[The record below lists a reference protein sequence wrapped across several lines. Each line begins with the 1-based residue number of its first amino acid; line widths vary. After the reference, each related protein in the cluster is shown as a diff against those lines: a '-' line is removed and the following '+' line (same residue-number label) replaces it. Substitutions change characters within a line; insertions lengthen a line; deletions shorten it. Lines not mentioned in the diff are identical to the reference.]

1 MHEKTVSPLGTVVI
15 SAARGQV
22 SLTESWVVR
31 ICTGR
36 QHRSEMRGRVYAPM
50 SVRHWSRTHVTEMI
64 EETATE
70 VIVIALPPAAV
81 SVRAQSHRVLYRT
94 VGSVSGKMAQPVI
107 SGSDLHCRRAPLRE
121 SGSIGGN
128 RSVMYSISRK
138 TMYIPRQR
146 TDHPT
151 AGTLGRR
158 FSLFQLDSRQGRLIP
173 A

>member
-1 MHEKTVSPLGTVVI
+1 MLGLRSRGLHRRIRVGRPPHGKICDSLTPPGHIDLVHQTTDSPWATVII
-15 SAARGQV
+15 SAARGRG
-22 SLTESWVVR
+22 SLTESGGAGT
-31 ICTGR
+31 CTGR

-70 VIVIALPPAAV
+70 VFVIAFPPAAV

-107 SGSDLHCRRAPLRE
+107 SGSDLHCRRHAWTPPQP
-121 SGSIGGN
+121 G
-128 RSVMYSISRK
+128 
-138 TMYIPRQR
+138 
-146 TDHPT
+146 
-151 AGTLGRR
+151 
-158 FSLFQLDSRQGRLIP
+158 QLDSRQGRLIP